1 MLTGDQNLVDVQFS
15 VEYQIKD
22 PVAWLYSER
31 DQDETLREVAESAA
45 REAVGRT
52 KMETVLYDGRDK
64 IAAEVQGITQNLV
77 DRYKLGIQVSNV
89 TMQSVQPPEP
99 VQAAFSDAVKAAE
112 DAARL
117 KSEGEAYASDVLPKA
132 RGKAA
137 VLVQDAEA
145 YRAKVVEQANGHAAR
160 FDQVVAQYAKAP
172 AVTRERMYLDTM
184 QQIYSDTSKVMV
196 DTKGGNNTI
205 YLPLDKLMTQ
215 SAAKDAAVG
224 SKSGVQMPPQQA
236 QPQQQRQAAPAQEAV
251 QPVESVRQ
259 RDARSRESQR
269 DRETR

>member
-1 MLTGDQNLVDVQFS
+1 
-15 VEYQIKD
+15 
-22 PVAWLYSER
+22 
-31 DQDETLREVAESAA
+31 
-45 REAVGRT
+45 
-52 KMETVLYDGRDK
+52 
-64 IAAEVQGITQNLV
+64 
-77 DRYKLGIQVSNV
+77 
-89 TMQSVQPPEP
+89 
-99 VQAAFSDAVKAAE
+99 VQAAFNDAVKAAE

-137 VLVQDAEA
+137 VLVQDAQA

-196 DTKGGNNTI
+196 DTKGSNNTI

-215 SAAKDAAVG
+215 SATNDAAIG
-224 SKSGVQMPPQQA
+224 SKSGPVQMTQPQAQA
-236 QPQQQRQAAPAQEAV
+236 QPQAQQPQQQSPQQRQAAPAQDV
-251 QPVESVRQ
+251 QQTTDSVRQ
-259 RDARSRESQR
+259 RDPRSRESQR